1 VRGTDLTDEQIQSAR
16 KFACA
21 RQKIPAT
28 DGMIDDTT
36 VVSLKFGDLARLV
49 AWYGAIRYQAGKHGV
64 GGSFEAPGPMEVK
77 S

>member
-1 VRGTDLTDEQIQSAR
+1 MRGADLTEEQIQSAR
-16 KFACA
+16 EFACA

-28 DGMIDDTT
+28 EGMIDDAT

-49 AWYGAIRYQAGKHGV
+49 AWYGAIRYMAGKNRV
-64 GGSFEAPGPMEVK
+64 GGTLEAPGPMDVK